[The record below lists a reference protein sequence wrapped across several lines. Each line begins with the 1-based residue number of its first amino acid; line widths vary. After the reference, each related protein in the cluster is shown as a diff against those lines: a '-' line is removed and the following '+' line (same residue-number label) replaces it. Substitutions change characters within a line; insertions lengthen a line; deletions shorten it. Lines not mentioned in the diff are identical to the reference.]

1 MMVAMAAHSEE
12 QAQSIY
18 HVTLSLRN
26 PAPYAVLADSG
37 HRYFLHNPPHSKENG
52 EPVQLSRTRF
62 FRTLPRFRKTERTKK
77 TEREGAIGRI
87 LGGTMVCL
95 FLGTREGNLS
105 IVRRLG
111 ISIGNY

>member
-77 TEREGAIGRI
+77 NRARRSDWEDFGRNDGVLI
-87 LGGTMVCL
+87 FRHKRGRFTNC
-95 FLGTREGNLS
+95 
-105 IVRRLG
+105 
-111 ISIGNY
+111 

>member
-37 HRYFLHNPPHSKENG
+37 HRYFLHNAPHSKENG

-77 TEREGAIGRI
+77 NRARRSDWEDFGRNDGVLI
-87 LGGTMVCL
+87 FRHKRGRFTNC
-95 FLGTREGNLS
+95 
-105 IVRRLG
+105 
-111 ISIGNY
+111 